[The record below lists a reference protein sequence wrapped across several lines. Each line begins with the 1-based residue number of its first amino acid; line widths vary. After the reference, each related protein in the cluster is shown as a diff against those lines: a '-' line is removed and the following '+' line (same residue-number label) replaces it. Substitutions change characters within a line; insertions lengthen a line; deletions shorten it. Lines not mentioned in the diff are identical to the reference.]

1 LTKTSLNKI
10 SAELFSSNPSMSIII
25 NSRARLPKIENSQLF
40 LFNLKLKA
48 MITDDYL
55 LLFLI
60 FIILMYINRRK
71 SNKISEILIL

>member
-1 LTKTSLNKI
+1 
-10 SAELFSSNPSMSIII
+10 MSIII